1 MFLGR
6 NTISFS
12 PVAICRVWCRDF
24 WISQSLWVRMIEFG
38 QLNFYMKLITR
49 HSDFFPVIFG
59 FLRRLPIIGAILS
72 HPAVSRVK
80 ILNYDT
86 KPYCFNTNYSNKLRS
101 YSLHHAKVEHAFN
114 A

>member
-24 WISQSLWVRMIEFG
+24 WISHSLWVRMIEFG
-38 QLNFYMKLITR
+38 QLNFYMKL
-49 HSDFFPVIFG
+49 FG